1 MAKLP
6 DQLSDITERFGPHP
20 AFSAG
25 LRLATDVEPDKIV
38 KTHCCFCGQQC
49 GIQLKVKDNVV
60 IGFEPWEDFPFNQ
73 GMLCPKGVKRYLQGA
88 HPDRLLTAL
97 ERDESAQGGF
107 RPIPYG
113 QAINRVASEIR
124 RIQSTYGAGSFG
136 VLSGASLTIEK
147 AYLMGKFARVAL
159 KTPYIDYNGRLCM
172 VSAGAGNKKAFG
184 IDRAA
189 NPWADIL
196 KSEVVWISGANV
208 AECAP
213 ITTNYVWQARENGAK
228 IIVVDPRITP
238 VARTCDLFLPIKPGR
253 DIALFNGV
261 LRLMIENDWLDHDFI
276 SNHTAGFEAVAEH
289 VREWTPR
296 RTAEVTGITERA
308 IRQAAEMWGEAK
320 SSFLLHARGIEHHSH
335 GVQNVLGAINIV
347 LASGRIGREG
357 CGYATITG
365 QGNGQGGREHGQ
377 KCDQLPGARDITNP
391 EHRAYIANV
400 WGIDEKEMP
409 GAGVDAYELIRK
421 IDRGEIKGLLSIC
434 FNPKV
439 SLPDNNFVAKALDKL
454 EFYVV
459 IDFFLNESAHHADI
473 VLPGSLQEEDEGIVT
488 QIEGRV
494 IKINK
499 AVDPPGDAKQD
510 WRIIQDIARA
520 LGRERGFTF
529 NEPREI
535 LDELRVAS
543 KGYVADYSG
552 VTYEKIERQ
561 GGVFWPCTSGDQRQE
576 HMGTPRLFEKGSW
589 NPIAKGAG
597 PFYFPDGRARF
608 NVAPYTPPAED
619 VDEEYPIILT
629 TGRVVSQFL
638 SGAQT
643 RRIGPLVD
651 QYPEPRVEMH
661 PRLAEKLGI
670 EDGDWTTV
678 ESRRGRITLRAQ
690 VVTTIRPDTIFIPY
704 HWAGAKSANQLTI
717 AAQDPISKIPE
728 YKVCAVRVRIADS
741 SVADLRLSNDQMAPA
756 EVENRTQ
763 KSPGENQSAIRNP
776 QSAIEES
783 AIRNRR
789 T

>member
-1 MAKLP
+1 MAELP

-20 AFSAG
+20 AYSAG
-25 LRLATDVEPDKIV
+25 VRLATNVEPDKIV

-88 HPDRLLTAL
+88 HLDRLLTAF
-97 ERDESAQGGF
+97 ERDKSAGGGF
-107 RPIPYG
+107 RSIPYD
-113 QAINRVASEIR
+113 QAINHVAFEIQ
-124 RIQSTYGAGSFG
+124 RIQSAYGNDAFA
-136 VLSGASLTIEK
+136 VLSGASLTTEK

-172 VSAGAGNKKAFG
+172 VSAAAGNKKAFG

-189 NPWADIL
+189 NPWSDIL
-196 KSEVVWISGANV
+196 KAEVVWISGANV

-238 VARTCDLFLPIKPGR
+238 VARTCDLFLPVKPGR
-253 DIALFNGV
+253 DVALFNGV
-261 LRLMIENDWLDHDFI
+261 LHLMIENDWLDHDFI
-276 SNHTAGFEAVAEH
+276 NNHTVGFDSVAEH
-289 VREWTPR
+289 VREWTPQ

-308 IRQAAEMWGEAK
+308 IRQAAEMWGKAK

-377 KCDQLPGARDITNP
+377 KCDQLPGARDISNP
-391 EHRAYIANV
+391 EHRAYIAKV

-409 GAGVDAYELIRK
+409 GAGVDAYEIFRK

-439 SLPDNNFVAKALDKL
+439 SLPDNNFVARMLDKL
-454 EFYVV
+454 EFYVA

-473 VLPGSLQEEDEGIVT
+473 VLPGSLHEEDEGIVT

-510 WRIIQDIARA
+510 WRVIQDIARA
-520 LGRERGFTF
+520 MGRERGFTF

-543 KGYVADYSG
+543 EGYIADYSG

-561 GGVFWPCTSGDQRQE
+561 GGVFWPCTNE
-576 HMGTPRLFEKGSW
+576 NHPGTPRLFEKGSW

-597 PFYFPDGRARF
+597 PFYFHDGRARF

-629 TGRVVSQFL
+629 TGRVISQFL
-638 SGAQT
+638 SGTQT

-651 QYPEPRVEMH
+651 QYPEPLIEMH
-661 PRLAEKLGI
+661 PQLAEKLGVK
-670 EDGDWTTV
+670 DGDWTTV
-678 ESRRGRITLRAQ
+678 ESRRGQITLKAL

-704 HWAGAKSANQLTI
+704 HWAGAKSVNQLTI

-728 YKVCAVRVRIADS
+728 YKVCAVRVKKAE
-741 SVADLRLSNDQMAPA
+741 AAPDW
-756 EVENRTQ
+756 VD
-763 KSPGENQSAIRNP
+763 GG
-776 QSAIEES
+776 
-783 AIRNRR
+783 RR
-789 T
+789 A